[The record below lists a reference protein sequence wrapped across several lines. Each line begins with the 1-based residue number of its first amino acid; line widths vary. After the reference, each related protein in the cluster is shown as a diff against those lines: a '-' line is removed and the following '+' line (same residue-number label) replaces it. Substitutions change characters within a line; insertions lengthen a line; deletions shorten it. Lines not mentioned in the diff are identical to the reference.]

1 MPQDGRTN
9 RKLEVSAATKARLA
23 RFLFDDLPTRFIRL
37 FLDVLFQDLQLL
49 ATDHFLV
56 DQAAIRHRLLQL
68 VYSTDWAS
76 GLYRLCQQDSQDT

>member
-9 RKLEVSAATKARLA
+9 RKLEVRAATKARLA

-49 ATDHFLV
+49 ATDHFHV
-56 DQAAIRHRLLQL
+56 DQTVSRKQL
-68 VYSTDWAS
+68 IQPSSSTDWAS
-76 GLYRLCQQDSQDT
+76 GLYRLCQQDSQKP